1 MPLLTDIAMIQLGK
15 QVVTDTKKGMYALR
29 GIMTQPE
36 LSLASKLR
44 TSLTVGSE
52 AKLGKLSLPSTNSKG
67 VYASWR
73 SELERTPVYD
83 LCEHKPL
90 NQVKDTDKEDLQAF
104 IRERK
109 HKEWLE
115 EVDAR
120 LKKLGFKK

>member
-1 MPLLTDIAMIQLGK
+1 MPLLTDIATMKLGK
-15 QVVTDTKKGMYALR
+15 QVVADTQKGMYALR
-29 GIMTQPE
+29 RTLPQPE

-44 TSLTVGSE
+44 TSVTGGSE
-52 AKLGKLSLPSTNSKG
+52 ANLGKLSLPSTDSKG

-73 SELERTPVYD
+73 SELERVPVYD

-104 IRERK
+104 IRERR